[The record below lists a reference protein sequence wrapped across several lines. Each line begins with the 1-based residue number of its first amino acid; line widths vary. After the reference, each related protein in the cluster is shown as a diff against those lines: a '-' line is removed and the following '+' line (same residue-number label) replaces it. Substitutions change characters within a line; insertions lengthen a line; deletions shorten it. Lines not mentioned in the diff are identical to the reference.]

1 MGVYNTHK
9 MDSRQI
15 IRRLEAD
22 GWVCVRTKGSHRQFK
37 HPDRPGLITVP
48 HPKKD
53 LPMGT
58 VRAIMKQAGWSE
70 P

>member
-1 MGVYNTHK
+1 MN
-9 MDSRQI
+9 SRQV

-22 GWVCVRTKGSHRQFK
+22 GWVRVRTRGSHCQFK

-53 LPMGT
+53 LPTGT
-58 VRAIMKQAGWSE
+58 VRAIMKQAGWSK